1 MKNIVSIKKKYQGV
15 DLEKLEFVGLMNE
28 KFKVLTDFH
37 ENISK
42 TPIQEIIISKN
53 GVIFS
58 INVLKK
64 NLKFYMDPQDIRET
78 PKEVFNFNNYELDE
92 ISFLTKLIKDC
103 KVIFD
108 IGSNIG
114 WYSIYLDK
122 FDGVEKI
129 HSFEPIPANFKKL
142 NSNLELNNT
151 TKVLANNFG
160 LSDSNEFLEMYYNSS
175 LTGATSIK
183 QNIDICNELIQCQF
197 IKMDDYVLENNV
209 IKIDFIKIDIEGA
222 ELLALKGG
230 LYSIKKFLP
239 ILFLELLRKWSAN
252 FNYHPNDVIKL
263 LRDLGYSC
271 YSIGKTLIKIDSIT
285 DDTLATNFYFFHDS
299 KHKEVL
305 KSFHN

>member
-1 MKNIVSIKKKYQGV
+1 MKNIISIKKKYQGG
-15 DLEKLEFVGLMNE
+15 DLEKLEFVSLMNE

-42 TPIQEIIISKN
+42 TPVQDITISKN
-53 GVIFS
+53 GVVFS
-58 INVLKK
+58 INVLEKF
-64 NLKFYMDPQDIRET
+64 LKFYMDPQDIRET

-103 KVIFD
+103 QVIFD

-122 FDGVEKI
+122 FNGGEKI

-151 TKVLANNFG
+151 TKVLANNIG

-183 QNIDICNELIQCQF
+183 QNIDICDELIQCQF
-197 IKMDDYVLENNV
+197 KKMDDYVLENNV
-209 IKIDFIKIDIEGA
+209 NKIDFIKIDIEGA

-230 LYSIKKFLP
+230 LHSIQKFLP

-252 FNYHPNDVIKL
+252 FNYHPNDVINL
-263 LRDLGYSC
+263 LKDLGYSC

-285 DDTLATNFYFFHDS
+285 DETLATNFYFFHDS
-299 KHKEVL
+299 KHKEAL
-305 KSFHN
+305 KSFYN